1 MIETERS
8 GVMDRWWKE
17 GQGMEISTV
26 NARYRLHWLVMAC
39 NIQMA
44 MAVAMA
50 MALVLEGG

>member
-39 NIQMA
+39 SIRMA
-44 MAVAMA
+44 MAMA